1 MFNKDEIRNTL
12 QKEVREQKC
21 ERLLQQLIDATGITG
36 FGAWDD
42 VLKLLHDTKVPG
54 DLKDSVLSAMFKAM
68 QRQPDPAWLTV
79 MTLVFWPALEAIH
92 SRKRKWDANQEER
105 WQRLY
110 MAFLDAMDNF
120 VPERRPGGISTKIF
134 CDTLNTFHAEYQ
146 REWQYM
152 DAEIQPEKDD
162 DLESV
167 GDASGELFDESDDRL
182 EFFFLMVKISDMAA
196 KKSISRGD
204 YLVLAELY
212 AEGLTLAEFAEK
224 HGLSLE
230 AAKKRR
236 KRALEALK
244 HHFGTTF

>member
-12 QKEVREQKC
+12 QKELRERKC
-21 ERLLQQLIDATGITG
+21 ERLLEQLIDATGIIG

-42 VLKLLHDTKVPG
+42 VLKLLHDGNVPG
-54 DLKDSVLSAMFKAM
+54 ELKDCVLSAMFKAM
-68 QRQPDPAWLTV
+68 RRQPDPAWMTV
-79 MTLVFWPALEAIH
+79 MTLVFWPALESIH
-92 SRKRKWDANQEER
+92 IRKRKWDLNQEER

-110 MAFLDAMDNF
+110 MAFLDALDNF
-120 VPERRPGGISTKIF
+120 DPDRRFSGIPTKIF
-134 CDTLNTFHAEYQ
+134 CDTLNAFHAEYQ

-162 DLESV
+162 DLDS
-167 GDASGELFDESDDRL
+167 GDDISGDLFDESEERL
-182 EFFFLMVKISDMAA
+182 EFFILMVKISAMSAR
-196 KKSISRGD
+196 KIISRDD
-204 YLVLAELY
+204 YLVLTELY

-230 AAKKRR
+230 TAKKRR

-244 HHFGTTF
+244 RYFGTTF